1 MHQCGGS
8 SLGTMMC
15 RTAAPPPPLSH
26 YSGLTTEQGT
36 LSCVVSCTSSN
47 RIGRHLIATEPEA
60 DESDCCLEVIFVRII
75 RELVFKKLSDFFFLE
90 EKKKLFKR

>member
-1 MHQCGGS
+1 MWRILFGNDDVQDGGTHP
-8 SLGTMMC
+8 L
-15 RTAAPPPPLSH
+15 LSH

-60 DESDCCLEVIFVRII
+60 DESDCCLEVIFGRII
-75 RELVFKKLSDFFFLE
+75 RELVFNKLSIFFS
-90 EKKKLFKR
+90 